1 MKQKIILL
9 ILFILLCASPVFAQ
23 YEYNFP
29 QFFDET
35 WDFIKQPVKWDGN
48 DYFKMGIIGAGTA
61 GFMLFV
67 DQPIRNNVLE
77 DQGEYYHSAVLE
89 GGRMYGE
96 LYSPVI
102 FFSGFALYSLI
113 TDDTWARKVAYEIGQ
128 ASLYAGGINYL
139 LKVVIGRARPFL
151 NKGNGTYHP
160 FNLSDDYHSMPSG
173 HTTAAFVISTVLAR
187 NVDPI
192 WLKALFYIPPAL
204 TYVSRVYQDWHWTSD
219 AFVGAAFGF
228 YIATWVVDKHE
239 KTVNSDKKENQ
250 GFLDRLQIQ
259 PVVSGDFYGVNM
271 SLPLF

>member
-1 MKQKIILL
+1 
-9 ILFILLCASPVFAQ
+9 
-23 YEYNFP
+23 
-29 QFFDET
+29 
-35 WDFIKQPVKWDGN
+35 
-48 DYFKMGIIGAGTA
+48 
-61 GFMLFV
+61 
-67 DQPIRNNVLE
+67 
-77 DQGEYYHSAVLE
+77 
-89 GGRMYGE
+89 
-96 LYSPVI
+96 
-102 FFSGFALYSLI
+102 
-113 TDDTWARKVAYEIGQ
+113 
-128 ASLYAGGINYL
+128 
-139 LKVVIGRARPFL
+139 
-151 NKGNGTYHP
+151 
-160 FNLSDDYHSMPSG
+160 MPSG